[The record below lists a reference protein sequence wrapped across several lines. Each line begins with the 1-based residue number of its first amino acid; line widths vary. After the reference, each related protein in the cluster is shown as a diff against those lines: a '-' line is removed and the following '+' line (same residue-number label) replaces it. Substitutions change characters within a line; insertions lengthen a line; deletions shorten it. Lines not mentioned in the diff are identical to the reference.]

1 MVILDTS
8 VIIDH
13 LRRSVEESVLVK
25 LFERYPSET
34 FALSVISVQGLYE
47 GMSTKNEKKE
57 NYMLSTVSTLEIVPY
72 TVDIATK
79 AGKIAR
85 DLETPIDLADAAIAA
100 TCIQNDVPLYTLN
113 TKHFRTIPTLIF
125 FQPVDFSEQKR

>member
-13 LRRSVEESVLVK
+13 LRRSVDESVLVK
-25 LFERYPSET
+25 LFELYPREA
-34 FALSVISVQGLYE
+34 FALSVLSVQELYE

-57 NYMLSTVSTLEIVPY
+57 NYMLSTISTLEIVPY
-72 TVDIATK
+72 TVDIATR

-85 DLETPIDLADAAIAA
+85 DSQILIDLADAAIAA
-100 TCIQNDVPLYTLN
+100 TCIQNDAPLYTLN
-113 TKHFRTIPTLIF
+113 TKHFRTIPTLKL
-125 FQPVDFSEQKR
+125 FQPVDFSEKKR